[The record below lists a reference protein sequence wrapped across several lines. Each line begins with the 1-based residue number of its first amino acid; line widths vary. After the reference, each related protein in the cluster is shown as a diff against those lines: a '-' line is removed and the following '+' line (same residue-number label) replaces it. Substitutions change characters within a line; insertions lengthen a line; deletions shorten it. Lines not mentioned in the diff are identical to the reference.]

1 MKNLNKGIFTIA
13 ATIVF
18 SMTTQA
24 QRVAYDRVYINS
36 NAVNST
42 AGYFFADK
50 DFDGLTIVGGS
61 NTIGTSDKARKINL
75 LAEAGLAVRIT
86 ETGTGTNKIVHGM
99 YIGGA
104 TKYVSNMTKGNKL
117 FVEGNIGASGK
128 ISTTDYEVTAAGNM
142 PDYVFA
148 NDYKI
153 PTLSETEA
161 YIKANKH
168 LPAFKSAKEM
178 EEKGY
183 SVMDMDRSLLQT
195 VEEMTLHA
203 IAQEKKMLAQEDK
216 ILAQEKQ
223 FDAQEKKIAQ
233 LESEMA
239 AIKALLLKK

>member
-1 MKNLNKGIFTIA
+1 MTIQ
-13 ATIVF
+13 VQNV
-18 SMTTQA
+18 S
-24 QRVAYDRVYINS
+24 YDRVTIRPRNS
-36 NAVNST
+36 NGIPYSATELSKT
-42 AGYFFADK
+42 QMGYIFADRE
-50 DFDGLTIVGGS
+50 FDGLSIVGGS
-61 NTIGTSDKARKINL
+61 NNSVGTTSSTRKINL
-75 LAEAGLAVRIT
+75 FGEAGIAARIT
-86 ETGTGTNKIVHGM
+86 ETGTTKIVHGM

-148 NDYKI
+148 NDYKV

-203 IAQEKKMLAQEDK
+203 IAQEKEITTLKT
-216 ILAQEKQ
+216 
-223 FDAQEKKIAQ
+223 
-233 LESEMA
+233 EMA